1 METNKINKVAF
12 FFDSRATFSY
22 SNNIIK
28 EFKKNKK
35 KFSAIVSGNYLDP
48 KFGIKKN
55 FFKKNKIKIN
65 EKANFKSPN
74 LNISSWSIS
83 MGKAIIKYAKIL
95 KKINPDIL
103 VLTGDRIET
112 LAMCITASYMNI
124 KIAHIQAGDISGHID
139 DLARAAI
146 AKFSHL
152 HFAPSN
158 QACKRLLKWGEEKK
172 RIFFTGAP
180 QLNDIS
186 DIDLNFKD
194 KDYFLIIFHPVLN
207 EKKKLFFQI
216 KNLINAIKKTKK
228 RAYWIYSNND
238 MGHNIII
245 NKLKKLKLK
254 KIRTIKNLERKKF
267 LAMLKK
273 SKGLIGNSSSG
284 IIEASMFKIPVINIG
299 SRQNYRPQSKNI
311 VNTNY
316 SEKDIFSKIKFIS
329 NKKNLKKLTS
339 EIKNPFFKK
348 TSSKEI
354 FKLIFKYRKN
364 NSIFKKY

>member
-1 METNKINKVAF
+1 
-12 FFDSRATFSY
+12 
-22 SNNIIK
+22 
-28 EFKKNKK
+28 
-35 KFSAIVSGNYLDP
+35 
-48 KFGIKKN
+48 
-55 FFKKNKIKIN
+55 
-65 EKANFKSPN
+65 
-74 LNISSWSIS
+74 
-83 MGKAIIKYAKIL
+83 
-95 KKINPDIL
+95 
-103 VLTGDRIET
+103 
-112 LAMCITASYMNI
+112 MNI

-172 RIFFTGAP
+172 EFFTGAP

-329 NKKNLKKLTS
+329 NKKNLKKLTLL
-339 EIKNPFFKK
+339 IKNPFFKK